1 MDNQKQTF
9 MKEIITVIGGL
20 LLSGIIIAQ
29 EPELPEADMENLT
42 ASVEEAPDDE
52 DMLLRLGQFRK
63 HPLDL
68 NRADADELKEL
79 GWITERMIQALL
91 LYRDLLGPLIHV
103 NELLAVPGWE
113 PGIIRKILPYVQII
127 SKDVLLPVRRND
139 FTKRNHELL
148 IRHSRS
154 AGQQEKY
161 TGSPDKI
168 LLRYRYHFSDK
179 WQAGITAEKDA
190 GEAFFNG
197 AQQWGFDFYSF
208 HLFIKKWRKFRS
220 IALGDFTV
228 NMGQGLIHWQR
239 LAFGKSTDITQMKRQ
254 SAVLAPYGSSGEYN
268 FHRGVGATVGLGAFT
283 ISGFLSF
290 RKLSATLQS
299 DSMDIANAFSAFRT
313 SGYHRTGNEIAARNK
328 LKQLAEGMVIQYRKK
343 NFTAAFNQ
351 VTHFFSLPLQKEERP
366 SNLYAMRG
374 KNWYNA
380 SLDYSWLFRQVHIFG
395 EAAISKSGGTAFLQ
409 SMLISIDSRADVS
422 LQWRRLSP
430 GYQSVTGR
438 AITENSQPTNER
450 GYLMAVNLRLFSRLK
465 WDGYVD
471 FYSFPWLGYYADAP
485 ARGRDY
491 QFTLHYS
498 PRKQIE
504 MYLRYRSEEKERN
517 EGGEIS
523 NKLAVNKRNSW
534 RFHIDYM
541 ISGTLRL
548 RQRIEW
554 VRFQKDY
561 QFDAHGF
568 LYYADISWKSLGPV
582 SLSVRWQVF
591 DTDSYDTRLYAFEQD
606 VSYSYSLPA
615 SYGKG
620 YRYIVLTKYV
630 ISRHLSAW
638 LRWSKT
644 GSTWLAG
651 EEPVYANDSVV
662 RSSDIRLQLMLDF

>member
-1 MDNQKQTF
+1 
-9 MKEIITVIGGL
+9 MKAVINVIAGL
-20 LLSGIIIAQ
+20 LFLSTGLAQ
-29 EPELPEADMENLT
+29 EPELPETDLENLT

-63 HPLDL
+63 RPLDL

-79 GWITERMIQALL
+79 GLLTEAMIRSLL
-91 LYRDLLGPLIHV
+91 LYRDLLGPLIHL
-103 NELLAVPGWE
+103 NELLAVPDWE
-113 PGIIRKILPYVQII
+113 PVAIRRILPYVQV
-127 SKDVLLPVRRND
+127 SSLSALLPGRQND
-139 FTKRNHELL
+139 FSKGNHELL
-148 IRHSRS
+148 IRHSRITT
-154 AGQQEKY
+154 QEEKY

-190 GEAFFNG
+190 GESFFRG
-197 AQQWGFDFYSF
+197 AQRWGFDFYSA
-208 HLFIKKWRKFRS
+208 HLFIKKWKKFRA

-239 LAFGKSTDITQMKRQ
+239 LAFGKSTDIVQMKRQ

-268 FHRGVGATVGLGAFT
+268 FHRGAGVTVGLGALT
-283 ISGFLSF
+283 ISGFVSF
-290 RKLSATLQS
+290 RKLSATLQT
-299 DSMDIANAFSAFRT
+299 DSMGIAQTFSAFRT
-313 SGYHRTGNEIAARNK
+313 SGYHRTENEVAVRHK

-343 NFTAAFNQ
+343 NFAAALNQ
-351 VTHFFSLPLQKEERP
+351 VTHFFSRPLQKEERP

-374 KNWYNA
+374 SNWYNA
-380 SLDYSWLFRQVHIFG
+380 SIDYSWVFRQVHIFG

-409 SMLISIDSRADVS
+409 SILVSMDSRADVS

-438 AITENSQPTNER
+438 AITENSQPANER
-450 GYLMAVNLRLFSRLK
+450 GCLMAVNLRLFPRLK

-471 FYSFPWLGYYADAP
+471 FYSFPWLGYYTDAP

-491 QFTLHYS
+491 QFTLRYS
-498 PRKQIE
+498 PRKQVE
-504 MYLRYRSEEKERN
+504 MYLRYRNEEKERN
-517 EGGEIS
+517 EGGLTT
-523 NKLAVNKRNSW
+523 NRLAVNKRNSW

-541 ISGTLRL
+541 INGTLRL

-554 VRFQKDY
+554 VKFQKDD
-561 QFDAHGF
+561 QPAAQGF
-568 LYYADISWKSLGPV
+568 LYYTDISWKPLGRV

-615 SYGKG
+615 SYGRG
-620 YRYIVLTKYV
+620 YRYIALIKYG
-630 ISRHLSAW
+630 INRNLSAW
-638 LRWSKT
+638 FRWSKT
-644 GSTWLAG
+644 GITRSAG
-651 EEPVYANDSVV
+651 EDQVYANDSAGA
-662 RSSDIRLQLMLDF
+662 SADFRLQMVLDF

>member
-1 MDNQKQTF
+1 
-9 MKEIITVIGGL
+9 MKKVITVVIYL
-20 LLSGIIIAQ
+20 LFSGTLTAQ
-29 EPELPEADMENLT
+29 EPELPETDLENLA
-42 ASVEEAPDDE
+42 ASAEDSPDDE

-63 HPLDL
+63 RPLDL

-79 GWITERMIQALL
+79 GWITERMIHSLL

-113 PGIIRKILPYVQII
+113 PVIIRKILPYVQVV
-127 SKDVLLPVRRND
+127 STDALLPAWRSD
-139 FTKRNHELL
+139 FTKRSHELL

-168 LLRYRYHFSDK
+168 LIRYRYHFTDK

-190 GEAFFNG
+190 GEAFFKG
-197 AQQWGFDFYSF
+197 AQRLGFDFYSF
-208 HLFIKKWRKFRS
+208 HLFIKKWKKFRS

-239 LAFGKSTDITQMKRQ
+239 LAFGKSTDIAQMKRQ

-268 FHRGVGATVGLGAFT
+268 FHRGAGATVGLGAFT
-283 ISGFLSF
+283 ITGFVSF
-290 RKLSATLQS
+290 RKLSATLQT
-299 DSMDIANAFSAFRT
+299 DSMGKAHTFSAFRT
-313 SGYHRTGNEIAARNK
+313 SGYHRTENEIAARNK
-328 LKQLAEGMVIQYRKK
+328 LKQLTEGMVIQYRKK

-351 VTHFFSLPLQKEERP
+351 VNHFFSLSLQKEVRP

-374 KNWYNA
+374 TNWYNA
-380 SLDYSWLFRQVHIFG
+380 GVDYSWLFRQVHIFG
-395 EAAISKSGGTAFLQ
+395 EAAISKGGGTAFLQ
-409 SMLISIDSRADVS
+409 SMLVSLDSRADIS

-430 GYQSVTGR
+430 DYQSVTGR

-450 GYLMAVNLRLFSRLK
+450 GCLMAMNLRLFPRLK
-465 WDGYVD
+465 WDGYID
-471 FYSFPWLGYYADAP
+471 YYSFPWLGYYADAP

-498 PRKQIE
+498 PRKQVDL
-504 MYLRYRSEEKERN
+504 YLRYRNEEKERN
-517 EGGEIS
+517 EVGEVT
-523 NKLAVNKRNSW
+523 NRLAVNKRNSW

-548 RQRIEW
+548 RQRLEW

-561 QFDAHGF
+561 QPSTYGF
-568 LYYADISWKSLGPV
+568 LYYTDISWKSLRRPV
-582 SLSVRWQVF
+582 SVSVRWQVF

-606 VSYSYSLPA
+606 VSYSYSLSA
-615 SYGKG
+615 SYGRG
-620 YRYIVLTKYV
+620 YRYIVLAKYAV
-630 ISRHLSAW
+630 NRYLSAW
-638 LRWSKT
+638 IRWSKT
-644 GSTWLAG
+644 GTTGLG
-651 EEPVYANDSVV
+651 GGEPVYSNDSIV
-662 RSSDIRLQLMLDF
+662 RNSDIRLQLMLDF